1 LQSSFTTHY
10 QCESIQILIKKSILV
25 SGIYIHIPFCKKAC
39 HYCNFHFSTNQNS
52 KSAFIKAVCKELML
66 RKSEYA
72 SEEIQSIYFG
82 GGTPTVLEVSELE
95 VILQTVYEHYKVSDT
110 PEITLEANPDDLD
123 ADKIKALSHTKI
135 NRLSIGIQSFHESD
149 LSAMNRAHNADEAK
163 KCLEIATT
171 YFDNITIDLMFG
183 MPTMSV
189 AQWRQNLQTA
199 FGFGIKHLSCY
210 ALTVE
215 PKTALE
221 HFIKK
226 GSHPP
231 MDDELAAKHFEV
243 LLEETATQGLTHYE
257 TCSFGHPDYF
267 SRHNTSYWL
276 GKTYMGVG
284 PSAHSF
290 DGVQRSWNVSNN
302 SKYIKSME
310 ADVRPFESEVLSVE
324 NRFNEYIMTG
334 LRTIWGVSLEKI
346 ETDFGAHI
354 KAQLLENSKK
364 FRTSKTLILEEN
376 HLKITRTGKFL
387 SDGIASDLFLV

>member
-1 LQSSFTTHY
+1 M
-10 QCESIQILIKKSILV
+10 

-52 KSAFIKAVCKELML
+52 KSAFIEAVCRELIL

-72 SEEIQSIYFG
+72 SDEIQSIYFG
-82 GGTPTVLEVSELE
+82 GGTPTVLDVTELNT
-95 VILQTVYEHYKVSDT
+95 ILKTVYKNYKVSET
-110 PEITLEANPDDLD
+110 AEITLEANPDDLD
-123 ADKIKALSHTKI
+123 LEKIKQLSNTKI
-135 NRLSIGIQSFHESD
+135 NRLSIGIQSFHESE
-149 LSAMNRAHNADEAK
+149 LSAMNRAHNAEDAR
-163 KCLEIATT
+163 KCLELATT

-183 MPTMSV
+183 MPTMSIEL
-189 AQWRQNLQTA
+189 WRQNLQIA
-199 FGFGIKHLSCY
+199 FEFGIKHLSCY
-210 ALTVE
+210 SLTVE

-231 MDDELAAKHFEV
+231 MDDELAAQHFEV
-243 LLEETATQGLTHYE
+243 LLEETSAQGLTHYE

-267 SRHNTSYWL
+267 SKHNTSYWL

-290 DGVQRSWNVSNN
+290 DGTKRSWNVSNN
-302 SKYIKSME
+302 SKYIK
-310 ADVRPFESEVLSVE
+310 ALVVDKLPFESEVLSVE

-334 LRTIWGVSLEKI
+334 LRTIWGISLEKI
-346 ETDFGAHI
+346 EADYGVKI
-354 KAQLLENSKK
+354 KDYLLQNSEK
-364 FRTSKTLILEEN
+364 FISSNTLVIEDN
-376 HLKITRTGKFL
+376 HLKITTSGKFL